1 MDSKRRS
8 WMKAITWQILGLF
21 TSMMVSYLVM
31 GSWAASLGLSLALA
45 ATGLV
50 MYTLHERIWAR
61 IHWGR

>member
-21 TSMMVSYLVM
+21 TSMAVSYLVI
-31 GSWAASLGLSLALA
+31 GSWAASFGLSMALA

-50 MYTLHERIWAR
+50 MYALHERVWAR